1 MAVIKLNL
9 SGHANEH
16 LDQMGFAFPGTLHVD
31 LSDPELGQ
39 KLTNFLSPLMGSG
52 DHVVVALPGLAPLA
66 ALVITIIHGLTGTF
80 PTIQPLIRSDL
91 GFVPGPQVDL
101 QSLRNDVARVSRK
114 DVVVL

>member
-1 MAVIKLNL
+1 MATIKLNL

-16 LDQMGFAFPGTLHVD
+16 LDQLGFLFPGVLHVD
-31 LSDPELGQ
+31 LADPELAT
-39 KLTNFLSPLMGSG
+39 KLTNFLSPLMTSG
-52 DHVVVALPGLAPLA
+52 DQVVVALPGLSPLA
-66 ALVITIIHGLTGTF
+66 ALTITIIHGLTGTF
-80 PTIQPLIRSDL
+80 PIIQPLIRSDL

>member
-80 PTIQPLIRSDL
+80 PTVQPLIRSDSV
-91 GFVPGPQVDL
+91 FVPGPQIDL
-101 QSLRNDVARVSRK
+101 QSLRNDIARASRK
-114 DVVVL
+114 DVIIL